1 MPAKPSSYLEVLGKT
16 YFQACRSSAEFR
28 SSRPAN
34 RGLLFL
40 AGRQSGAPLRS
51 LGRLS
56 GPFHW
61 PLHLKPARAC
71 QSFSHFKS
79 LTSSS
84 ASGHRTLFLNDLT
97 QWSPSSF
104 YPTPL
109 HLIIFPPTFQMWRPK
124 FFHPSSF
131 PFSFLRFLYQQFNPK
146 FIFIFTNFYHLSLQK
161 INFLTCAFVSVLT
174 HL

>member
-1 MPAKPSSYLEVLGKT
+1 MSSLKIYADIRQKGPTAQQSVFHLLLT
-16 YFQACRSSAEFR
+16 HSLLIFHDCYF
-28 SSRPAN
+28 N
-34 RGLLFL
+34 
-40 AGRQSGAPLRS
+40 
-51 LGRLS
+51 
-56 GPFHW
+56 PFPH
-61 PLHLKPARAC
+61 
-71 QSFSHFKS
+71 FS
-79 LTSSS
+79 
-84 ASGHRTLFLNDLT
+84 
-97 QWSPSSF
+97 SPSSF